1 MYIYYILQVSLPFWI
16 QSSLD
21 QYRSPCLCRPH
32 GSKIGSGKTR
42 TLASMVT
49 QLNHFGWK
57 FVENHI
63 EAYYHSK
70 SLRVY
75 IFWYELPKRKLF
87 YKHLNNWNCRIFPPI
102 NPPGW
107 LDFVTKARSNTAR
120 EYATRSSTNSHGSG
134 VSGHQDAVGLTPS
147 PGLDD
152 GQLWGHQDGVWSADG
167 SHGPS
172 EKNHV
177 PRHFLGMSIGSKVV
191 EMMIQNCGFL
201 VGQLLHS
208 SLFTFFFPAIKLHI
222 LIEMPEVC
230 TSLLSHLCASG
241 DWRSDCASVHAGQ
254 IGNKGPT
261 FTIWQDLEMFYM
273 FFHSQ

>member
-1 MYIYYILQVSLPFWI
+1 MYIYIYYILQLSLPFWI

-49 QLNHFGWK
+49 QLNHFGWT
-57 FVENHI
+57 FVGHHT

-75 IFWYELPKRKLF
+75 IFWYELSNRKLF
-87 YKHLNNWNCRIFPPI
+87 FQTFKNRNCRIFPPI
-102 NPPGW
+102 YSRMVGF
-107 LDFVTKARSNTAR
+107 LTKARSNTAR

-134 VSGHQDAVGLTPS
+134 VSGHLFLFRS
-147 PGLDD
+147 PGCCGIKPLPGGLRLQKEITQQIHDRIPWDD

-172 EKNHV
+172 
-177 PRHFLGMSIGSKVV
+177 
-191 EMMIQNCGFL
+191 
-201 VGQLLHS
+201 
-208 SLFTFFFPAIKLHI
+208 
-222 LIEMPEVC
+222 
-230 TSLLSHLCASG
+230 
-241 DWRSDCASVHAGQ
+241 
-254 IGNKGPT
+254 
-261 FTIWQDLEMFYM
+261 
-273 FFHSQ
+273 